1 MKHLEHFHEL
11 KSLTRSRSF
20 LLSLLPV
27 YFMVI
32 GLFLQPIQ
40 EIGPGIVRLIKS
52 RIF

>member
-11 KSLTRSRSF
+11 KSLTRKQKFF

-40 EIGPGIVRLIKS
+40 EIGPGIVRQAE
-52 RIF
+52 